1 MRVRRTVCAL
11 LYVIVFTALAWAAD
25 ISGTWKA
32 EFTAPDGSTRQ
43 NTFTFKQ
50 DGEKLTGTVSSAMG
64 DVQIQDG
71 KVTAD
76 AISFFVMRNFGG
88 NDVKLS
94 YAGKVAGNEIK
105 FKVSFE
111 GADRELELTAK
122 KVS

>member
-1 MRVRRTVCAL
+1 VTLFTV
-11 LYVIVFTALAWAAD
+11 LAWAAD

-32 EFTAPDGSTRQ
+32 EFTAPDGSARQ

-50 DGEKLTGTVSSAMG
+50 DGEKLTGTVASAMG
-64 DVQIQDG
+64 EAQIQDG
-71 KVTAD
+71 KVTGEAV
-76 AISFFVMRNFGG
+76 SFFVMRNFGG

-111 GADRELELTAK
+111 GADQELEITAK